1 MTLHSN
7 AIRSAFVSK
16 IAQKYQQDGY
26 AVVFAP
32 KPNELPFDLGLYK
45 PDLLVKKSDKEGY
58 IVEVKNSVNRIPVD
72 RYREI
77 AETVSQH
84 HGWRFLLIT
93 DEDTVQANQNK
104 KDDLLSW
111 EQIVHRKEQGE
122 RLLTLGEVEGAFS
135 SLWGALEALLRNQAE
150 KLSIPIERFPTLSLI
165 KHLYSQ
171 GELSIEQYDTTM
183 ALFSVRNQFVHGYQT
198 PGLADATRQLADL
211 VHELLDLWQPHPT
224 VA

>member
-1 MTLHSN
+1 MTLNSVEPT
-7 AIRSAFVSK
+7 FVSK
-16 IAQKYQQDGY
+16 VAQKYRQDGY
-26 AVVFAP
+26 DVVMAP
-32 KPNELPFDLGLYK
+32 KPNELPFDLGVYS

-72 RYREI
+72 HYREI

-84 HGWRFLLIT
+84 NGWRFLLIT
-93 DEDTVQANQNK
+93 GEDAIQANQSK
-104 KDDLLSW
+104 KEHLLSW
-111 EQIVHRKEQGE
+111 EQIVSRAEQGE
-122 RLLTLGEVEGAFS
+122 RLLHLGEVEGAFS
-135 SLWGALEALLRNQAE
+135 SLWAALEALLRNQAQQ
-150 KLSIPIERFPTLSLI
+150 LSIPIERFPTLSLI

-198 PGLADATRQLADL
+198 PGLPDATKQLAEL
-211 VHELLDLWQPHPT
+211 VRELLGLWQPQPV

>member
-1 MTLHSN
+1 MTLNSVEPT
-7 AIRSAFVSK
+7 FVSK
-16 IAQKYQQDGY
+16 VAQKYRQDGY
-26 AVVFAP
+26 DVVMAP
-32 KPNELPFDLGLYK
+32 KPNELPFDLGVYS

-72 RYREI
+72 HYREI

-84 HGWRFLLIT
+84 NGWRFLLIT
-93 DEDTVQANQNK
+93 GEDAIQANQSK
-104 KDDLLSW
+104 KEHLLSW
-111 EQIVHRKEQGE
+111 EQIVSRAEQGE
-122 RLLTLGEVEGAFS
+122 RLLHLGEVEGAFS
-135 SLWGALEALLRNQAE
+135 SLWAALEALLRNQAQQ
-150 KLSIPIERFPTLSLI
+150 LSIPIERFPTLSLI

-198 PGLADATRQLADL
+198 PGLPDATKQLAKL
-211 VHELLDLWQPHPT
+211 VRELLGLWQPQPV

>member
-1 MTLHSN
+1 MTLNSVEPT
-7 AIRSAFVSK
+7 FVSK
-16 IAQKYQQDGY
+16 IAQKYRQDGY
-26 AVVFAP
+26 DVVMAP
-32 KPNELPFDLGLYK
+32 KPNELPFDLGVYS

-72 RYREI
+72 HYREI

-84 HGWRFLLIT
+84 NGWRFLLIT
-93 DEDTVQANQNK
+93 GEDAIQANQSK
-104 KDDLLSW
+104 KEHLLSW
-111 EQIVHRKEQGE
+111 EQIVSRAEQGE
-122 RLLTLGEVEGAFS
+122 RLLHLGEVEGAFS
-135 SLWGALEALLRNQAE
+135 SLWAALEALLRNQAQQ
-150 KLSIPIERFPTLSLI
+150 LSIPIERFPTLSLI

-198 PGLADATRQLADL
+198 PGLPDATKQLAEL
-211 VHELLDLWQPHPT
+211 VRELLGLWQRQPV